1 MTITSESSTEQR
13 SGVKPV
19 ARQTQPR
26 SRITVHA
33 APHPGFDVILSPA
46 ALGFLA
52 DLHRRFG
59 GRRAGLLDARRQK
72 TVRAFDFLPE
82 TETVRSDPTWRIAP
96 PAPGLE
102 DRRCE
107 ITGPPTRAMTVNA
120 LNSRAR
126 VWMADFEDAT
136 SPTWV
141 NLIDGQL
148 NLCRAIRRS
157 IDFTDERGRRY
168 ELRDQT
174 ATIMVRPR
182 GLHLD
187 EKHLR
192 MDGQAIPGAFVD
204 FGLFLFHNARALID
218 SGRGPYFYLPKLESH
233 LEARLWNDIFTWA
246 EQVLA
251 LRQGTIRATCL
262 VETFPAAFEMAEILY
277 ELREHSAGLNA
288 GRWDYLFSYIKS
300 FADDP
305 AKVLPDRAAVTM
317 TVPMMQAYCQELVRV
332 CHARGAHAIGGMAA
346 FVPDRSSAEITEEA
360 LARTAA
366 DKRREADLGFD
377 GSWVA
382 HPALVQTCSYVF
394 TETLGDRPNQIGLQ
408 PDLPEIT
415 AADLV
420 GKTVPGDITLRGV
433 RNNVEVSLRYLAA
446 WVGGRGAVTINHLME
461 DAATVEISRMQLWQ
475 WIRHG
480 AQAKGDI
487 SITAPLV
494 MSMIVEETERLLDAT
509 EPSERNRVIAASD
522 ILRHSCLEPEFPSF
536 FTSYGYNRYLV
547 EGGGRPSD
555 PDQCGGRW
563 SRCPPCRPPRP
574 DPPPSRSSAI
584 PLRMVTGI

>member
-1 MTITSESSTEQR
+1 M
-13 SGVKPV
+13 
-19 ARQTQPR
+19 
-26 SRITVHA
+26 ITVHA
-33 APHPGFDVILSPA
+33 APHPEFDAILSPA
-46 ALGFLA
+46 ALGFVA
-52 DLHRRFG
+52 DLHRCFA
-59 GRRAGLLDARRQK
+59 GRRAELLNTRRQK
-72 TVRAFDFLPE
+72 EARAFDFLPE

-96 PAPGLE
+96 PAPGLQ

-107 ITGPPTRAMTVNA
+107 ITGPPTPSMTVNA

-126 VWMADFEDAT
+126 VWMADFEDAM

-148 NLCRAIRRS
+148 NLYHAIRRS

-182 GLHLD
+182 GLHLC

-192 MDGQAIPGAFVD
+192 IDGQPIPGAFVD
-204 FGLFLFHNARALID
+204 FGLFLFHNAHALID

-233 LEARLWNDIFTWA
+233 LEARLWNNIFTWA

-251 LRQGTIRATCL
+251 LRHGTIRATCL
-262 VETFPAAFEMAEILY
+262 VETFPAAFEMEEILY

-317 TVPMMQAYCQELVRV
+317 TVPMMQAYCQQLVRV

-346 FVPDRSSAEITEEA
+346 FVPDRSSADITEEA
-360 LARTAA
+360 LARTEA

-382 HPALVQTCSYVF
+382 HPALVQTCSYIF
-394 TETLGDRPNQIGLQ
+394 TETLGNLPNQIGLQ
-408 PDLPEIT
+408 HDLPEIT
-415 AADLV
+415 ANDLM
-420 GKTVPGDITLRGV
+420 GTAVPGDITLRGV
-433 RNNVEVSLRYLAA
+433 RNNVQVSLRYLTA

-461 DAATVEISRMQLWQ
+461 DAATVEISRMQIWQ

-480 AQAKGDI
+480 AQTAGGAT
-487 SITAPLV
+487 ITAPLV
-494 MSMIVEETERLLDAT
+494 TSMIAEEAERMLDAAD
-509 EPSERNRVIAASD
+509 PSERNRIIAAAD
-522 ILRHSCLEPEFPSF
+522 ILRHSCLEPKFPSF
-536 FTSYGYNRYLV
+536 FTGYGYSYLI
-547 EGGGRPSD
+547 EGDGALD
-555 PDQCGGRW
+555 
-563 SRCPPCRPPRP
+563 
-574 DPPPSRSSAI
+574 
-584 PLRMVTGI
+584 